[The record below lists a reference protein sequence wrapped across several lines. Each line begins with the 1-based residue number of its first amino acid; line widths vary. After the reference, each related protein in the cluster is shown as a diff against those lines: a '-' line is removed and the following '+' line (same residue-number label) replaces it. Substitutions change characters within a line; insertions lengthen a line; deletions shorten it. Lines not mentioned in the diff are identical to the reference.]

1 MRSSLFVLLYL
12 SLLCSGVV
20 WSQDK
25 PIRREASI
33 GGRNNELSPAARQ
46 AIRQGVKWL
55 VKNQARA
62 SGAWTSRPANYRM
75 SVTALAGLALLA
87 HGDTPDHGPHAEA
100 VRNAIKFVIRN
111 QRGKDS
117 RWPGL
122 LFDVRPGREQ
132 KDDRPMHGHGF
143 AMLFLGEAHGMTSDP
158 ALRKQI
164 HECLTR
170 AARLTERSI
179 STQGGWFYFPHSP
192 RDEGS
197 VTITQIQGLRS
208 AKDSGVLVDKRTI
221 DRAVDYIK
229 RSQQADG
236 GVRYMLTYGKTT
248 PALTAAGV
256 SVLHGS
262 GEYYSDAVERG
273 YGYLRKHLKIRQSDQ
288 QFFYYT
294 HFYAAQAMFQR
305 GGPEWAAY
313 FPKIRD
319 ELLDL
324 RRGRPYWDQG
334 NYYGRAY
341 ETAFALLILEIPLRY
356 LPVFQR

>member
-1 MRSSLFVLLYL
+1 MRSVSLFF
-12 SLLCSGVV
+12 SCALLCCGSLAA
-20 WSQDK
+20 QD
-25 PIRREASI
+25 PVRRDISPGDRHAELTPEAHT
-33 GGRNNELSPAARQ
+33 

-55 VKNQARA
+55 VRNQARA
-62 SGAWTSRPANYRM
+62 SGAWSCSPTNYRM
-75 SVTALAGLALLA
+75 SVTSLAGLALLA
-87 HGDTPDHGPHAEA
+87 HGDTPDDGPHAEA
-100 VRNAIKFVIRN
+100 VRSALKFVIRN

-117 RWPGL
+117 KWPGL
-122 LFDVRPGREQ
+122 LFDVRPGRET

-143 AMLFLGEAHGMTSDP
+143 ALLFLGEAYGMPRDP
-158 ALRKQI
+158 VLRRQL
-164 HECLTR
+164 HDCLAQ

-179 STQGGWFYFPHSP
+179 SPDGGWCYFPDSR

-208 AKDSGVLVDKRTI
+208 ANDGGVLVDRRTI
-221 DRAVDYIK
+221 ERAVEYIK
-229 RSQQADG
+229 NSQQSDG
-236 GVRYMLTYGKTT
+236 GVRYMLNYGKTT
-248 PALTAAGV
+248 PALTAAGI

-262 GEYYSDAVERG
+262 GEYYSDAIERG

-294 HFYAAQAMFQR
+294 HFYVAQAMFQR
-305 GGPEWAAY
+305 GGAEWAAY

-324 RRGRPYWDQG
+324 RRGRQYWEQG
-334 NYYGRAY
+334 NYYGPAY
-341 ETAFALLILEIPLRY
+341 ETAFALLILEVPLRY